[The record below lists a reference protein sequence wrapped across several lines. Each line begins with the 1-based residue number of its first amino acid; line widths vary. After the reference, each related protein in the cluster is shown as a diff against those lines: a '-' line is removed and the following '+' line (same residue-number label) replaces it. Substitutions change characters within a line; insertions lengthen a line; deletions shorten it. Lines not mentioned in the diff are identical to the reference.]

1 MTDKLAGK
9 VAIVTGASKGIG
21 RAIAQRLAGDGAAV
35 AVNYAHSK
43 EKAETVVKAIESN
56 GGKAVAIQADISQP
70 DEVKHLFDD
79 AENKLGFGMLSILV
93 NNAGAMV
100 KKPIVDITLEDF
112 DKVISTNVRGTLL
125 VLQEGARRIQNEG
138 RIINIASISTLLSS
152 PGNSVYAAS
161 KAAVEQF
168 SRVAAKELGE
178 RKITVNSVSPGATD
192 TDMMVDGI
200 REMVVQQTPLNRVG
214 QPEDIA
220 DVVAFL
226 ASNDARWITGQTIY
240 TNGGML

>member
-70 DEVKHLFDD
+70 DEVKHLFDE
-79 AENKLGFGMLSILV
+79 AEKHLGFGLLSILV
-93 NNAGAMV
+93 NNAGAIV

-240 TNGGML
+240 TNGGMA

>member
-21 RAIAQRLAGDGAAV
+21 RAIAERLARDGAAV